1 MVAQISP
8 ALTRNM
14 LGLSIHFMVGYRR
27 TLNRLSGGSGRP
39 KAKVTGVQSV
49 RKMENCGASAQEAG
63 RDGGV
68 RVRPALDLVGSCKC
82 RRSVPPHLGAGAVW
96 PGALRVPAVQG
107 SVGGGGPP
115 VAGRGAVWE
124 EAGVLPGLES
134 WVGEIGAGSPLNW
147 VDLWVR
153 KAFRVP

>member
-1 MVAQISP
+1 MSP
-8 ALTRNM
+8 L
-14 LGLSIHFMVGYRR
+14 
-27 TLNRLSGGSGRP
+27 
-39 KAKVTGVQSV
+39 
-49 RKMENCGASAQEAG
+49 CASPFG
-63 RDGGV
+63 
-68 RVRPALDLVGSCKC
+68 C
-82 RRSVPPHLGAGAVW
+82 R
-96 PGALRVPAVQG
+96 G
-107 SVGGGGPP
+107 SVAWGPASPSCAGFGGGGGPP